1 MTIMHINAVTSYE
14 VDGPIASII
23 IDSPP
28 VNTLSADVRSG
39 LFGAFSR
46 AASDDAIDAVILAC
60 AGRTFIAGAE
70 ITEFG
75 QQKEAPSLEKIQDLI
90 QKSRKPVIAAI
101 HGTALGGGLELA
113 LVCHYRVAT
122 HDARVGLPEVKL
134 GLVPGAGGTQRLP
147 RIIGIA
153 AALDLLVSGR
163 SIGAE
168 EARSLGL
175 VDLVVQEG
183 PLLPAAKT
191 FAHHIASRPAGKS
204 QTRDRARE
212 EYLFD
217 PSVFQS
223 FEKENMETFRGY
235 LAPQAILRCVEAAAS
250 LPLEAGLEKE
260 RREFELLVQSP
271 HSLALRHLFFADR
284 QAFKLPFQVSSPDKL
299 APAITLLGAVDAIP
313 DQLPS
318 PFKAA
323 ITRAGLTLTSA
334 VTDDSYLLCMGTDV
348 EAALMR
354 HKPTAQQPLFVLA
367 PEANENFPVLLNE
380 NSDALFGLVP
390 LERNGA
396 LTFIEIIAARGTAS
410 VGAAHAMNFA
420 KTLGVQAIFTQ
431 ADGVSIAENQ
441 RRAFLDAVQQHGDQ
455 QNTKPSLSQTTASDA
470 LLAFGFS
477 PTFCNQ
483 TALTAS
489 TNAPGSDIEDALS
502 RLAENGQ
509 ALADR
514 GDIARLTDLDV
525 LWTSGLGWP
534 RYRGGPQ
541 FWHRHKSAFEKFEAG
556 H

>member
-1 MTIMHINAVTSYE
+1 
-14 VDGPIASII
+14 
-23 IDSPP
+23 
-28 VNTLSADVRSG
+28 
-39 LFGAFSR
+39 
-46 AASDDAIDAVILAC
+46 
-60 AGRTFIAGAE
+60 
-70 ITEFG
+70 
-75 QQKEAPSLEKIQDLI
+75 
-90 QKSRKPVIAAI
+90 
-101 HGTALGGGLELA
+101 
-113 LVCHYRVAT
+113 
-122 HDARVGLPEVKL
+122 
-134 GLVPGAGGTQRLP
+134 VPGAGGTQRLP

-191 FAHHIASRPAGKS
+191 FAHHIASRPTGKS

-390 LERNGA
+390 LERNGVNFYRNNRSQRDCIRRRGA
-396 LTFIEIIAARGTAS
+396 CHELRQNPGSSSDFHAGRRRIHSRKPTTRFPRRRSAAWRSAEHEAFIEPDDRIGRIA
-410 VGAAHAMNFA
+410 
-420 KTLGVQAIFTQ
+420 GVRIFSHVLQ
-431 ADGVSIAENQ
+431 
-441 RRAFLDAVQQHGDQ
+441 
-455 QNTKPSLSQTTASDA
+455 PS
-470 LLAFGFS
+470 G
-477 PTFCNQ
+477 
-483 TALTAS
+483 
-489 TNAPGSDIEDALS
+489 
-502 RLAENGQ
+502 
-509 ALADR
+509 ADR
-514 GDIARLTDLDV
+514 QRKR
-525 LWTSGLGWP
+525 S
-534 RYRGGPQ
+534 R
-541 FWHRHKSAFEKFEAG
+541 F
-556 H
+556 